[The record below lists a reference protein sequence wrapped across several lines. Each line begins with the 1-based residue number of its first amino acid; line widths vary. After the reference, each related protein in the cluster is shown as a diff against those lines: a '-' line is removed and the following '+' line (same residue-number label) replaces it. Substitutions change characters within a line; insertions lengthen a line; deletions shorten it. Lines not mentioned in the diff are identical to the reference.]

1 MIIKTSLLFF
11 FVHIKTQRR
20 RIIFKVSGLKS
31 VLENVR
37 FRGGL
42 LSMVGLT
49 VEIKFRFKMF
59 HA

>member
-1 MIIKTSLLFF
+1 M
-11 FVHIKTQRR
+11 
-20 RIIFKVSGLKS
+20 IFKVSGLKS
-31 VLENVR
+31 VLKKLR
-37 FRGGL
+37 FNDGL